1 MIPGSALLVA
11 GALIGQTV
19 EQIPQPKR
27 SPPAEHAHGV
37 GSDTLRVAQVP
48 PEAVAVDQPVLVE
61 ATERKPD
68 TNVDVARAYATLLAN
83 GSVAP
88 GQTPDL
94 GARTVAEAA
103 AAAGLVAAPQPAAK
117 PTPPATPT
125 P

>member
-19 EQIPQPKR
+19 EQIPQPTR

-48 PEAVAVDQPVLVE
+48 PEA
-61 ATERKPD
+61 TERKPD
-68 TNVDVARAYATLLAN
+68 TNVDVARAYAALLAN

-103 AAAGLVAAPQPAAK
+103 AAAGLAAAPQPAAK